1 VYQRAQKAFRFDT
14 LTPIK
19 AKGYTEPVPVFR
31 PMGQLAADGCRITGN
46 NGEPISDGASQG
58 DTAGS
63 LQNNG
68 VDSMIIGAT
77 NELSVLVAMAK
88 RVSEGTPIGPVIL
101 LGQVSVKLSPS

>member
-63 LQNNG
+63 LQSG

-101 LGQVSVKLSPS
+101 LGQVRVKLSPL

>member
-31 PMGQLAADGCRITGN
+31 PMGQLAADGR
-46 NGEPISDGASQG
+46 EPIVSDGASLA

-63 LQNNG
+63 TSQQSSS
-68 VDSMIIGAT
+68 VDSMIIGAVS
-77 NELSVLVAMAK
+77 ELSVLVAMAK

-101 LGQVSVKLSPS
+101 LGQVRVC